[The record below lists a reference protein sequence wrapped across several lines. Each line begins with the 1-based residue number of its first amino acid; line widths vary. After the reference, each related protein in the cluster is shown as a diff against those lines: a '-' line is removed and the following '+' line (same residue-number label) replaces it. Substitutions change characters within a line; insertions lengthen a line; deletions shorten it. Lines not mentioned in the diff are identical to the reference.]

1 MRLSIKYEQ
10 KLDKK
15 LPINELD
22 IGVLAT
28 EILRLKKILYDAG
41 VCPEDKNLVK
51 LRLWRD

>member
-15 LPINELD
+15 LLINELD

-28 EILRLKKILYDAG
+28 EIIRLKAILYRCNVAVD
-41 VCPEDKNLVK
+41 DQNLLK
-51 LRLWRD
+51 LRLWHD